1 MNALS
6 LEEIRGLRLI
16 LINNSVAVA
25 IIPLSLKEDYDNLYF
40 NMASKIKNILNL
52 LKKYKPEKVIL
63 FGSHARG
70 STDSYSDI
78 DLIIIKR
85 TKKPFLDRI
94 KDVLKIIKP
103 NFAIDV
109 LVYTPEEFRKMTSEG
124 NPFLE
129 YVIKDGR
136 VIYEKSLSRIKT
148 MV

>member
-1 MNALS
+1 
-6 LEEIRGLRLI
+6 
-16 LINNSVAVA
+16 VVVA

>member
-1 MNALS
+1 M
-6 LEEIRGLRLI
+6 
-16 LINNSVAVA
+16 AVA
-25 IIPLSLKEDYDNLYF
+25 TIPLSLKEDYDNLYF

>member
-1 MNALS
+1 
-6 LEEIRGLRLI
+6 
-16 LINNSVAVA
+16 
-25 IIPLSLKEDYDNLYF
+25 
-40 NMASKIKNILNL
+40 MASKIKNILNL

>member
-6 LEEIRGLRLI
+6 LEEVRGLRLI

>member
-1 MNALS
+1 M
-6 LEEIRGLRLI
+6 
-16 LINNSVAVA
+16 VVA

>member
-1 MNALS
+1 M
-6 LEEIRGLRLI
+6 EEVRGLRLI
-16 LINNSVAVA
+16 LINNSVVVA

>member
-1 MNALS
+1 M
-6 LEEIRGLRLI
+6 
-16 LINNSVAVA
+16 AVA

>member
-1 MNALS
+1 
-6 LEEIRGLRLI
+6 
-16 LINNSVAVA
+16 VAVA

-129 YVIKDGR
+129 YVIKDGK

>member
-1 MNALS
+1 
-6 LEEIRGLRLI
+6 LEEVRGLRLI
-16 LINNSVAVA
+16 LINNSVVVA

>member
-1 MNALS
+1 M
-6 LEEIRGLRLI
+6 
-16 LINNSVAVA
+16 INNSVAVA

-129 YVIKDGR
+129 YVIKDGK